1 MSERTGQSTRRRG
14 APWGD
19 GAAVIVACA
28 GLLVVAAVA
37 MTAARGLVDPL
48 TATAFCVLIGFGEMV
63 RLRLPD
69 DRMQAPIG
77 MAGALGYALMSHVP
91 PESLPAGDRAMHT
104 IDQTVVVV
112 AVGML
117 LGALPHALA
126 GRPSELEGIARHI
139 LVVAAVAAA
148 FRPLVLDDQVNAW
161 LADRAWSYP
170 ALTIV
175 AVLLVWPVES
185 ALAAGVAAG
194 RSRGPF
200 FAFFRNELEAYLG
213 IGSAIASTGVLI
225 ALATWEVGLWALPV
239 VSAPLLLA
247 QLAYRRYAAI
257 RRTQVETIR
266 ALSRTTEVGGYTETG
281 HARRV
286 ADLALAVGRDI
297 GLSEQ
302 RSQLLHY
309 AALMHDLGQLSLTD
323 PIPSGA
329 TVFQPPDERRRIAGR
344 GAAVVRQTG
353 VTDEVAVI
361 VEAQAEQYRRPH
373 VGDDVDVPVE
383 SRIIKVVNAYDDLVG
398 GSGAEDVRL
407 DALEELRLGMAYE
420 YDPRVVASLARVL
433 ERQPAPR

>member
-1 MSERTGQSTRRRG
+1 MSRRRT
-14 APWGD
+14 APLGD
-19 GAAVIVACA
+19 GAAVIIACA
-28 GLLVVAAVA
+28 ALLVVVAVA
-37 MTAARGLVDPL
+37 MTAVAGLVDPL
-48 TATAFCVLIGFGEMV
+48 IALAFCVLIASGEMV

-77 MAGALGYALMSHVP
+77 LAGALGYALLSHI
-91 PESLPAGDRAMHT
+91 PEAGLADGARAMHT
-104 IDQTVVVV
+104 IPQTVVVV

-117 LGALPHALA
+117 LGALPHAIA
-126 GRPSELEGIARHI
+126 GRASELEGIARHV
-139 LVVAAVAAA
+139 LVVAAVAAG
-148 FRPLVLDDQVNAW
+148 FRPMVLDDGINRW
-161 LADRAWSYP
+161 LEDHAGSYP
-170 ALTIV
+170 ALTIM
-175 AVLLVWPVES
+175 AVLLVWPVEA

-194 RSRGPF
+194 RLRGPF
-200 FAFFRNELEAYLG
+200 FALFRNEMEAYLG

-225 ALATWEVGLWALPV
+225 ALATWEIGLWALPV
-239 VSAPLLLA
+239 VSLPLLLA
-247 QLAYRRYAAI
+247 QLAYRRYTAI
-257 RRTQVETIR
+257 RRTQIETIR

-297 GLSEQ
+297 GLSEE
-302 RSQLLHY
+302 RSRLLHY
-309 AALMHDLGQLSLTD
+309 AALMHDLGQLSLAD

-329 TVFQPPDERRRIAGR
+329 TVFQPPDERRRIAER

-353 VTDEVAVI
+353 VMDEVAVI

-373 VGDDVDVPVE
+373 VGDDLEVPVE

-398 GSGAEDVRL
+398 GTNAEDVRL

-433 ERQPAPR
+433 ERQASLR